1 MKRTNFTGY
10 PELRELQETLE
21 NRVRQNMRQ
30 ELGPIVQSAIADA
43 LQKVFPNG
51 TAQTIAT
58 DSGATPENR
67 PSTTGRTK
75 KKAKQ
80 LPRPRSST
88 HNTFKVR
95 EQRTIHVVLLMSC
108 WQKSIRELG
117 QALLGLESPK
127 DMPQPVSQKEIDA
140 WDTNCGPCCTVENF
154 RIDLVGY
161 TRSGWNKSAAQV
173 FAMEYLKRHKGE
185 NYTLEFVVEAW
196 LTRVAGMK
204 AQYRRLQHNESALKK
219 YKVLHQRRQWKGE
232 VRHKLLV
239 FALLTC
245 SSCTNAASTLLA
257 STMISESKPFI

>member
-1 MKRTNFTGY
+1 MERPKRSLLTL
-10 PELRELQETLE
+10 ELRLRTGHRRL
-21 NRVRQNMRQ
+21 V
-30 ELGPIVQSAIADA
+30 A
-43 LQKVFPNG
+43 LKR
-51 TAQTIAT
+51 
-58 DSGATPENR
+58 R
-67 PSTTGRTK
+67 PSNFQDLDHPPTIHSRYVNN
-75 KKAKQ
+75 AQ
-80 LPRPRSST
+80 
-88 HNTFKVR
+88 
-95 EQRTIHVVLLMSC
+95 IHVVLLMSC

-154 RIDLVGY
+154 HIDLVGY

-204 AQYRRLQHNESALKK
+204 AQYRRLQHDESTLKK
-219 YKVLHQRRQWKGE
+219 YKVLHRRHQWKGE